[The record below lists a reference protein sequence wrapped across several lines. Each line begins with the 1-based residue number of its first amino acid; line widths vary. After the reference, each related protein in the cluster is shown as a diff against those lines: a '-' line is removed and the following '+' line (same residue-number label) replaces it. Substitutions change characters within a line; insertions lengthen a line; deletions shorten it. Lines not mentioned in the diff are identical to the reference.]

1 VVDAAKTLLSAAP
14 TVGMVAGTAGAG
26 YVAMPYVKYVG
37 KNIARVWYDGGPGV
51 DIAVGSL
58 HALMGLIATQD
69 VGHALQA
76 GGAATFIS
84 NGARLLTPGS
94 AKFSSR
100 LTETNSLR

>member
-1 VVDAAKTLLSAAP
+1 
-14 TVGMVAGTAGAG
+14 
-26 YVAMPYVKYVG
+26 MPYVKYIG
-37 KNIARVWYDGGPGV
+37 KNMARVWYDKGPGV

-84 NGARLLTPGS
+84 NGARLLTPGA
-94 AKFSSR
+94 AKWGPR
-100 LTETNSLR
+100 LKETESLR